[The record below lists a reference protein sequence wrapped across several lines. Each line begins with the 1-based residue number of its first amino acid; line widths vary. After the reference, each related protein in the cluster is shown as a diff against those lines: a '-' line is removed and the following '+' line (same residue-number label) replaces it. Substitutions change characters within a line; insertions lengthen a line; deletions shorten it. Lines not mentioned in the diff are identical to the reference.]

1 MSADPLREILL
12 GFVRLHILHHAGQGE
27 TYGAWLMTELRRHGY
42 GLGPG
47 TLYPTLHALE
57 EAGLVE
63 SRLQVAEGRRRRLYR
78 TTKAGMRVLHDGRR
92 RARALLREIGGED
105 A

>member
-12 GFVRLHILHHAGQGE
+12 GFVRLHILYHARRGE
-27 TYGAWLMTELRRHGY
+27 VYGLWLMDELRRHGY

-47 TLYPTLHALE
+47 TVYPTLHALE
-57 EAGLVE
+57 GAGLLE
-63 SRLQVAEGRRRRLYR
+63 SRLEVAEGRRRRLYR
-78 TTKAGMRVLHDGRR
+78 TSKAGARVLHDGQR

>member
-1 MSADPLREILL
+1 MGADPLREILL

-27 TYGAWLMTELRRHGY
+27 TYGAWLMNELRRHGY

-57 EAGLVE
+57 EGVGDAFPIYAIVPVMLIDVVIE
-63 SRLQVAEGRRRRLYR
+63 RLFSR
-78 TTKAGMRVLHDGRR
+78 D
-92 RARALLREIGGED
+92 AL
-105 A
+105 

>member
-1 MSADPLREILL
+1 MAADPLREILL
-12 GFVRLHILHHAGQGE
+12 GFVRLHILYRARQGDV
-27 TYGAWLMTELRRHGY
+27 YGLWLMDELRRHGY

-47 TLYPTLHALE
+47 TVYPALHALE
-57 EAGLVE
+57 GAGLLE
-63 SRLQVAEGRRRRLYR
+63 SRLEVAEGHRRRLYR
-78 TTKAGMRVLHDGRR
+78 TSKAGARVLHDGQR